1 MHTFASSYYKKANGI
16 MLLYDCTDLQ
26 TKKNVKNWV
35 RQIDDYVDKDS
46 IVTVLICNKI
56 DLDVERVVSTEE
68 GQQLASD
75 YGLKYFET
83 SAKTGQN
90 IDEIFKYIAQGV

>member
-1 MHTFASSYYKKANGI
+1 MHSFASSYYKKANGI

-35 RQIDDYVDKDS
+35 RQIGDYIDKDAV
-46 IVTVLICNKI
+46 VTVLICNKI
-56 DLDVERVVSTEE
+56 DLEDERVVSIEE

-75 YGLKYFET
+75 YGLQYFET
-83 SAKTGQN
+83 SAKSGQN
-90 IDEIFKYIAQGV
+90 IDEIFTYIA